1 LIVLHALWDNVQ
13 SDKLHIWAETSNQPA
28 SSPKRSE
35 RKAETSPAQLH
46 PFALSSAAL
55 QEMLGELAGSLHT
68 RSTATGTLTLQLPST
83 AKEPVASPELLL
95 AQESSGGKATGFK
108 SWKVETL
115 SLDPGL
121 ALDVLLVL
129 PDYATSRVAFGG
141 SLRFWKE
148 AAKFALA
155 LLTRQCYMPALEET
169 KQQNRPVFRAI
180 WQAVLIGEDAERLSL
195 LTKAMPPLCWS
206 LLPAGEMKFSALQN
220 IVQSFLNHTL
230 DAFIRENLSAT
241 SLLLVQRNRT
251 KRNSASSV
259 PEQWLTALAS
269 DNPVLTAPPDE
280 LRGFT
285 EKLRGWLE
293 QIRPVD
299 ANAAFRTCF
308 RLDAPGTDESQGSGW
323 HISFYLQANDDRSL
337 LVPVEKVWN
346 ERSNTLTFLQRT
358 FENPQER
365 VLADLGKASRL
376 FPTLEKSLRTARPM
390 GLNLDTEQAYSFLR
404 ESAPLLEQS
413 GFGVLV
419 PPWWNKPTARLGVKL
434 KVKPKAS
441 AKDGAGLLGLNNIVA
456 YDWTIAVGDTTLTIE
471 EFEDLVDL
479 KVPLI
484 KIRGQ
489 WVELRPEE
497 IEAAIAFFKK
507 KHGQGDMS
515 LGEALRI
522 GLGQE
527 TSELGLPVTDIEA
540 SGWISEMLDK
550 LTDGMKIAPIQQPST
565 LNGKLRP
572 YQLKGVS
579 WLAFLER
586 FGLGAC
592 LADDMG
598 LGKCVSGTTILTVNG
613 TLQKAEDIWR
623 SYAGESMYDGQGYWA
638 DPGKQLLTNSIDETS
653 GRIVQTSIKRL
664 YRQQVSETV
673 RTVRLEDGNSVTIT
687 RSHKL
692 LTDKGWTNDLHVGNY
707 VCVPARLVWNGKA
720 EDPDLIKM
728 LAWQIAE
735 GHEFRSQSAVA
746 ITQKDISVLQDLQIC
761 LRRLSEKYSIKINC
775 PSVYPGRN
783 GKAPHLRC
791 TSVAYRR
798 FLEARGYLW
807 GQLSRDKSIPD
818 FIMQADLNSVR
829 IFLRNF
835 FEAEASVVSSM
846 NSIEISTASPV
857 LMQQLSYLLRR
868 FGIWLRVSTKQKRA
882 TNGSG
887 IFRPYQIG
895 VLGGNAARTFC
906 KEIGFAGEKK
916 QQRLEKI
923 CALVNNT
930 NVEGIPASSIMAQLV
945 STTKLPIRHF
955 GMNTVYV
962 TGTQQFSSSS
972 LTRVIDA
979 CESILSGEV
988 EQEYRKKA
996 SSKWTVQTL
1005 ESYAQLDKQLLTTTK
1020 LQLRHLIEREVYY
1033 CRIKSIEE
1041 VEYNGWVYDFE
1052 VEQHHNFVAD
1062 NIICHNTVQLI
1073 TLLLHERVGSDNKE
1087 QPPPTLLICPMSI
1100 VGNWH
1105 RELQRF
1111 APSLKVMIHH
1121 GHERLSGEAF
1131 AQEARQNDVVITTY
1145 ALALR
1150 DKEHL
1155 ALIEWDN
1162 VVVDEA
1168 QNIKNDTAKQ
1178 TQAIKQL
1185 QGQHKIALTGTPV
1198 ENRLSELW
1206 SIMEFLNPGYLG
1218 SATDFRKNF
1227 AIPIE
1232 RYREANRSEALKR
1245 LIQPFVLRRLKTDKT
1260 IIADLPDKM
1269 EMKVYCNLTQ
1279 EQASLYEAVVKDMM
1293 AKIEEAEGIER
1304 KGLVLSTLMKLKQVC
1319 NHPAQFVADG
1329 SALSGRSGK
1338 LARLEEML
1346 EEVLAEGDKAL
1357 IFTQFAQMGKLLR
1370 GYLQERFA
1378 CETLFLHGGTPK
1390 KQRDIMVQRFQEERR
1405 GAPLF
1410 LLSLKAGGVGLN
1422 LTAANHVFHFDRWWN
1437 PAVENQATDRAFRIG
1452 QKRNVQVHK
1461 FVCIGTMEEHIDQ
1474 MIEQKKELAESIVG
1488 TGENWLT
1495 EMSTAQLRELFALS
1509 RESVSQ

>member
-1 LIVLHALWDNVQ
+1 MIVLHALWDNLL
-13 SDKLHIWAETSNQPA
+13 SNKLHIWAETSNP
-28 SSPKRSE
+28 STIPSKKGG
-35 RKAETSPAQLH
+35 RKTGTENAQAH

-55 QEMLGELAGSLHT
+55 QEMLGELAGSLH
-68 RSTATGTLTLQLPST
+68 RHSTAVSALTLSLPST
-83 AKEPVASPELLL
+83 LKEPAASPELLL
-95 AQESSGGKATGFK
+95 AQERSGGKATELK

-155 LLTRQCYMPALEET
+155 LLRRQCYMPALEET
-169 KQQNRPVFRAI
+169 KQQGQSIYRAI
-180 WQAVLIGEDAERLSL
+180 WQAVLLGEDNERLML
-195 LTKAMPPLCWS
+195 LTKAMPPLSWS
-206 LLPAGEMKFSALQN
+206 LLPANQMTSSALQT
-220 IVQSFLNHTL
+220 IVQSFLNHTM
-230 DAFIRENLSAT
+230 DAFVRGNLAST
-241 SLLLVQRNRT
+241 SLLPVQQGKSSQSNRNR
-251 KRNSASSV
+251 RNGASSL
-259 PEQWLTALAS
+259 PEQWLQALTS
-269 DNPVLTAPPDE
+269 ENPALTATADE
-280 LRGFT
+280 LQKFA
-285 EKLRGWLE
+285 EKLRSWLE
-293 QIRPVD
+293 QIRSID
-299 ANAAFRTCF
+299 TNAAFRTCF
-308 RLDAPGTDESQGSGW
+308 RLDAPGTDEAQGPDW

-337 LVPVEKVWN
+337 LVPAERVWQ
-346 ERSNTLTFLQRT
+346 ERSNTLTFLSRT

-376 FPTLEKSLRTARPM
+376 FPALEKSLRTARPT
-390 GLNLDTEQAYSFLR
+390 GLNLDTEQAYTFLR
-404 ESAPLLEQS
+404 ESSPLLEQS

-419 PPWWNKPTARLGVKL
+419 PPWWSKPTARLGVKL
-434 KVKPKAS
+434 KVKSKADS
-441 AKDGAGLLGLNNIVA
+441 KNGSGLLGLNNIVA
-456 YDWTIAVGDTTLTIE
+456 YDWTISVGDTTLTIE

-484 KIRGQ
+484 QIRGQ

-497 IEAAIAFFKK
+497 IESAIAFFQK
-507 KHGQGDMS
+507 KHSKGEMS

-540 SGWISEMLDK
+540 SGWIKEMLDK
-550 LTDGMKIAPIQQPST
+550 LTDGVKIANIQPPSA
-565 LNGKLRP
+565 LNGALRP

-579 WLAFLER
+579 WLAFLEQ

-598 LGKCVSGTTILTVNG
+598 LGKCLSASSLVTVDG
-613 TLQKAEDIWR
+613 TLKKAEDIWQ
-623 SYAGESMYDGQGYWA
+623 SYAGNSLFDGQGYWA
-638 DPGKQLLTNSIDETS
+638 NPSRQLLTNSIDESS
-653 GRIVQTSIKRL
+653 GQIVQTVIKRL
-664 YRQQVSETV
+664 YRQQISESM
-673 RTVRLEDGNSVTIT
+673 RTVRLEDGSSVTIT
-687 RSHKL
+687 RVHKL
-692 LTDKGWTNDLHVGNY
+692 LTDKGWSNDLHVGDY
-707 VCVPARLVWNGKA
+707 VCA
-720 EDPDLIKM
+720 
-728 LAWQIAE
+728 
-735 GHEFRSQSAVA
+735 
-746 ITQKDISVLQDLQIC
+746 
-761 LRRLSEKYSIKINC
+761 
-775 PSVYPGRN
+775 
-783 GKAPHLRC
+783 
-791 TSVAYRR
+791 
-798 FLEARGYLW
+798 
-807 GQLSRDKSIPD
+807 
-818 FIMQADLNSVR
+818 
-829 IFLRNF
+829 
-835 FEAEASVVSSM
+835 
-846 NSIEISTASPV
+846 
-857 LMQQLSYLLRR
+857 
-868 FGIWLRVSTKQKRA
+868 
-882 TNGSG
+882 
-887 IFRPYQIG
+887 
-895 VLGGNAARTFC
+895 
-906 KEIGFAGEKK
+906 
-916 QQRLEKI
+916 
-923 CALVNNT
+923 
-930 NVEGIPASSIMAQLV
+930 
-945 STTKLPIRHF
+945 
-955 GMNTVYV
+955 
-962 TGTQQFSSSS
+962 
-972 LTRVIDA
+972 
-979 CESILSGEV
+979 
-988 EQEYRKKA
+988 
-996 SSKWTVQTL
+996 
-1005 ESYAQLDKQLLTTTK
+1005 YAQAKQ
-1020 LQLRHLIEREVYY
+1020 EVYY

-1041 VEYNGWVYDFE
+1041 VAYNGWVYDFE
-1052 VEQHHNFVAD
+1052 VDQHHNFVAD

-1073 TLLLHERVGSDNKE
+1073 TLLLHQHASFQDSEHLLS
-1087 QPPPTLLICPMSI
+1087 TLLICPMSI
-1100 VGNWH
+1100 VGNWQ
-1105 RELQRF
+1105 RELERF
-1111 APSLKVMIHH
+1111 APSLKVMVHH

-1145 ALALR
+1145 VLALR

-1155 ALIEWDN
+1155 ALIDWEN

-1168 QNIKNDTAKQ
+1168 QNIKNDAAKQ

-1245 LIQPFVLRRLKTDKT
+1245 LIQPFVLRRLKTDKS

-1329 SALSGRSGK
+1329 SVLTGRSGK

-1357 IFTQFAQMGKLLR
+1357 IFTQFAEMGTLLR
-1370 GYLQERFA
+1370 SYLQERFA

-1390 KQRDIMVQRFQEERR
+1390 KKRDIMVQRFQEERR

-1410 LLSLKAGGVGLN
+1410 ILSLKAGGVGLN

-1495 EMSTAQLRELFALS
+1495 EMSTAQLKELFALS